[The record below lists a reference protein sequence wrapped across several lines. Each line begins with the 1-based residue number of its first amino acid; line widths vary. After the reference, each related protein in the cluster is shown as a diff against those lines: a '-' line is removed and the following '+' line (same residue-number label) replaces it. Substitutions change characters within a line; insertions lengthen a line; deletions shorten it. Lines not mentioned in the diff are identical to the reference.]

1 MSDID
6 IGVIGF
12 VALFVLLA
20 LRMPVATAMML
31 VGFVGHLVLNERGA
45 LPTLAGETFHIPH
58 MLSLTIFMM
67 PRILGLVI
75 GEAGWLHQRSSVVP
89 ASQRCQARRWHRR

>member
-12 VALFVLLA
+12 VVLFVLLA

-45 LPTLAGETFHIPH
+45 LP
-58 MLSLTIFMM
+58 S
-67 PRILGLVI
+67 
-75 GEAGWLHQRSSVVP
+75 
-89 ASQRCQARRWHRR
+89 